1 MVNKEISWSK
11 WKVMQ
16 DNEAYFNFFLPLQL
30 EESLMQVISEKIKE
44 IRFNPEQSRSSLTK

>member
-16 DNEAYFNFFLPLQL
+16 DNEAYFNFLLPLQL